1 MISRRLL
8 RVKILQVLY
17 ATNSKQDQVIGQSEK
32 ELFFSINKS
41 YDLYF
46 LLLLL
51 PIELV
56 RLEEQRIDTARQKL
70 MPSFNDLHPSNT
82 FIQNKHVSQLKSN
95 LQLVR
100 YISENKINW
109 VNNFEVVKNLL
120 NIIREKEYFNE
131 YLSLKNSSY
140 EDDKAII
147 LKIIEEEIPVFSAL
161 ENTLEELSIFWNDD
175 MDFILSMVF
184 KTLKSFKQS
193 DGPDKKLMPL
203 FKNDDDLE
211 FVKKLFHKVC
221 LNCNEYNDLIKAHS
235 QNWEFDRIAIMDI
248 LIMRMALA
256 EIMEFPSIPIK
267 VSLNEYIEIAKD
279 YSTSN
284 SNTFINGILDNVVKY
299 LKKENKIVKTGRGLI
314 ET

>member
-8 RVKILQVLY
+8 RVKILQILY
-17 ATNSKQDQVIGQSEK
+17 ASHNKQDQDIQQSEK

-41 YDLYF
+41 YDLYY

-56 RLEEQRIDTARQKL
+56 RIEEQRIDMAMQKR
-70 MPSFNDLHPSNT
+70 MPTYNDLHPNNT
-82 FIQNKHVSQLKSN
+82 FVQNKHMVQLRKNSQLN
-95 LQLVR
+95 R
-100 YISENKINW
+100 YILENKINW
-109 VNNFEVVKNLL
+109 TNNLEIIKNLL
-120 NIIREKEYFNE
+120 NKIRERVYFNE
-131 YLSLKNSSY
+131 YLAVKSPTY
-140 EDDKAII
+140 EEDKAVI
-147 LKIIEEEIPVFSAL
+147 LKIIEEEVPVFQPL

-184 KTLKSFKQS
+184 KTLKSFKES
-193 DGPDKKLMPL
+193 DGPEKKLMPL
-203 FKNDDDLE
+203 FKNDDDRE
-211 FVKKLFHKVC
+211 FVKKLFHKVS
-221 LNCNEYNDLIKAHS
+221 LNCNEYNNLIKNHS
-235 QNWEFDRIAIMDI
+235 KNWEFDRIAIMDI

-284 SNTFINGILDNVVKY
+284 SNTFINGILDNIVKH

-314 ET
+314 EN